1 MEDFCI
7 LIEGSGRHV
16 HVSRAD
22 LDVLY
27 GKGFELENK
36 KNLSQPGQYATPQ
49 KVDVVGP
56 KGVLKGVS
64 ILGPCRKE
72 TQVELSYTDARI
84 IGLTPQLRESGKLDG
99 TDGCRLVG
107 PAGTVA
113 LDKGV
118 IVAKRHIHLCPET
131 ASKYGIADNEVV
143 QVKTT
148 GERALIFDEVVARVS
163 SSYADA
169 MHVDYDEANAASL
182 FGTVYGTVTK
192 KK

>member
-1 MEDFCI
+1 MENLQI

-27 GKGFELENK
+27 GKGFELEK
-36 KNLSQPGQYATPQ
+36 KKDLSQPGQYATAQ

-72 TQVELSYTDARI
+72 TQVELSYTDARV
-84 IGLTPQLRESGKLDG
+84 IGLTPKLRESGKLDG

-107 PAGTVA
+107 PAGT
-113 LDKGV
+113 LELEKGV
-118 IVAKRHIHLCPET
+118 IVAKRHVHLCPET
-131 ASKYGIADNEVV
+131 AAKFGFADNETVLV
-143 QVKTT
+143 RTT
-148 GERALIFDEVVARVS
+148 GERALIFDEVVTRVS
-163 SSYADA
+163 PTYADA
-169 MHVDYDEANAASL
+169 MHVDYDEVNAASL
-182 FGTVYGTVTK
+182 FGTAYGTVMK
-192 KK
+192 K

>member
-1 MEDFCI
+1 MESFKI

-22 LDVLY
+22 LDVLF
-27 GKGFELENK
+27 GKDFALEK
-36 KNLSQPGQYATPQ
+36 KKDLSQPGQFATSQ

-56 KGVLKGVS
+56 KGTLKGVS
-64 ILGPCRKE
+64 ILGPCRNQ
-72 TQVELSYTDARI
+72 TQVELSYTDARL

-99 TDGCRLVG
+99 TDGCKLVG

-131 ASKYGIADNEVV
+131 ASKYGIADNDVV
-143 QVKTT
+143 QVKAA
-148 GERALIFDEVVARVS
+148 GDRALIFDEVVARVS

-169 MHVDYDEANAASL
+169 MHIDYDEVNAASL
-182 FGTVYGTVTK
+182 FGTSYGTVLK
-192 KK
+192 K